1 MEDSYFSAGRKVE
14 FTFVNEVSRV
24 FFMDNIRF
32 KDHFRTHMVNTTCKG
47 GNIQVLISIVFKLLA
62 LSKYT
67 SNFRVVVN
75 I

>member
-1 MEDSYFSAGRKVE
+1 
-14 FTFVNEVSRV
+14 
-24 FFMDNIRF
+24 MDNIRF
-32 KDHFRTHMVNTTCKG
+32 KDHFRTHMVNTKG

-62 LSKYT
+62 LSKHT